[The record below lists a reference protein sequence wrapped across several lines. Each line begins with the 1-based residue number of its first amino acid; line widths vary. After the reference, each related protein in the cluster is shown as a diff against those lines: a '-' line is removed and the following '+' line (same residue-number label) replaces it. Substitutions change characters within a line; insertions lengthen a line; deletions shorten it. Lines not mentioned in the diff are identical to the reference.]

1 MSKKIIA
8 LFIVLLISISN
19 FSSLVYADSYY
30 TPGGVEGGPYGTP
43 GNKNPAN
50 TKIDKRK
57 VISIVPLD
65 SRPCNTQYPQLI
77 GGIMNQNVILP
88 PSEILD
94 NYTSASNSEALW
106 KWMEETA
113 KVSNKMI
120 IYTNQ
125 LFNGGLIAS
134 RSYVNSDSI
143 DYDVNRLS
151 AFITNNPNVDIVVV
165 SILPRLLPSQ
175 FDANFQGYQR
185 VLADWGKK
193 LDFNYTMNV
202 NPPSYPEGVPLDV
215 AQRYQNLYNYHSN
228 LSTKLGELA
237 DSGVLK
243 NYFIG
248 QDDGE
253 EFAPSNIIYRKLL
266 AKAYKNVTIQKG
278 ADELTMMIC
287 AMDHPKPRE
296 INLVYTN
303 PNATSAYL
311 PYESAPLKN
320 IVAEKLAILGI
331 TVNPNS
337 KDILIIH
344 NDPNYSFQVESLI
357 PKEKVGY
364 VAIADVAFTNRG
376 DVALK
381 NLLFNKD
388 TLYKVDAYSGWNT
401 GANTIGTALSQ
412 YVATKHL
419 EENYAKMEE
428 PVKQSAIDSL
438 YQFKYVRLAEDIIY
452 QGLMVNNMRSIFS
465 ARNMRNPS
473 NGDIYASKKL
483 EAEALLN
490 EYAFKYIIE
499 LNKIFMGNN
508 TLLLGSQTIE
518 TNYSFVN
525 ANLSY
530 PWHRTFEIKVNPIFT
545 K

>member
-1 MSKKIIA
+1 MSKKIISI
-8 LFIVLLISISN
+8 LMVLLISLSG
-19 FSSLVYADSYY
+19 FSSLVYADSYT
-30 TPGGVEGGPYGTP
+30 TPGSINSGPYGTP
-43 GNKNPAN
+43 GNKD
-50 TKIDKRK
+50 TVSKIDKRK

-88 PSEILD
+88 PTEILD
-94 NYTSASNSEALW
+94 NYTSPSNSEALW
-106 KWMEETA
+106 KWMDDTA
-113 KVSNKMI
+113 KYSDKMI

-151 AFITNNPNVDIVVV
+151 SFIAKYPNVDIVVV

-175 FDANFQGYQR
+175 FDVNFQGYQKA
-185 VLADWGKK
+185 LAEWGKK

-202 NPPSYPEGVPLDV
+202 NPPTYPEGVPLEV
-215 AQRYQNLYNYHSN
+215 AQRYQNLYNYHAN

-237 DSGVLK
+237 NSGVLK

-266 AKAYKNVTIQKG
+266 EKAYKNVTIQKG

-287 AMDHPKPRE
+287 AMDSPKPRE

-303 PNATSAYL
+303 PEATSTYL

-320 IVAEKLAILGI
+320 IVNEKLHILGI

-337 KDILIIH
+337 KDTLIIH
-344 NDPNYSFQVESLI
+344 NDPNYTFQVTNLI
-357 PKEKVGY
+357 PNDKKGY
-364 VAIADVAFTNRG
+364 VAIADVAYTNRG
-376 DVALK
+376 DVNLK

-412 YVATKHL
+412 YVATKYL
-419 EENYAKMEE
+419 EENYDKMDDL
-428 PVKQSAIDSL
+428 VKSHAIDAL
-438 YQFKYVRLAEDIIY
+438 YKFKYVRLAEDIIY
-452 QGLMVNNMRSIFS
+452 QGQMV
-465 ARNMRNPS
+465 RNMREIFTSRGMRMS
-473 NGDIYASKKL
+473 NGDIYSTRKH
-483 EAEALLN
+483 EAETLLN

-499 LNKIFMGNN
+499 LNKLFMGQNKI
-508 TLLLGSQTIE
+508 LLGDKIIE

-525 ANLSY
+525 SQLLY
-530 PWHRTFEIKVNPIFT
+530 PWHRTFEVKVNPIFS

>member
-1 MSKKIIA
+1 MSKKIISI
-8 LFIVLLISISN
+8 LMVLLISLSG
-19 FSSLVYADSYY
+19 FLSTAYADSYT
-30 TPGGVEGGPYGTP
+30 TPGSVNTGPYGTP
-43 GNKNPAN
+43 GNKN
-50 TKIDKRK
+50 TVSKIDKRK

-88 PSEILD
+88 PAEILD
-94 NYTSASNSEALW
+94 NYTSPSNSEALW
-106 KWMEETA
+106 KWMDDTA
-113 KVSNKMI
+113 KYSDKMI

-143 DYDVNRLS
+143 EYDVNRLS
-151 AFITNNPNVDIVVV
+151 SFIAKYPNVDIVVV

-175 FDANFQGYQR
+175 FDVNFQGYQKA
-185 VLADWGKK
+185 LAEWGKK

-202 NPPSYPEGVPLDV
+202 NPPTYPENVPLDV
-215 AQRYQNLYNYHSN
+215 AKRYQNLYNYHAN

-237 DSGVLK
+237 NSGVLK

-266 AKAYKNVTIQKG
+266 EKAYKNVTIQKG

-287 AMDHPKPRE
+287 AMDNPKPRE

-303 PNATSAYL
+303 PDAISTYL

-320 IVAEKLAILGI
+320 IVNEKLQILGI
-331 TVNPNS
+331 KVNPNS
-337 KDILIIH
+337 KDTLIIH
-344 NDPNYSFQVESLI
+344 NDPNYSFQVTNLL
-357 PKEKVGY
+357 PNDKKGY
-364 VAIADVAFTNRG
+364 VAIADVAYTNRG
-376 DVALK
+376 DVNLK
-381 NLLFNKD
+381 SLLFNKD
-388 TLYKVDAYSGWNT
+388 NLYKVDAYSGWNT

-412 YVATKHL
+412 YIATKYL
-419 EENYAKMEE
+419 EENYDKMDDM
-428 PVKQSAIDSL
+428 VKSHAIDAL

-452 QGLMVNNMRSIFS
+452 QGQMV
-465 ARNMRNPS
+465 RNMREIFTS
-473 NGDIYASKKL
+473 RGMRMVNGDIYSTKKH

-499 LNKIFMGNN
+499 LNKLFIGPNK
-508 TLLLGSQTIE
+508 LLLGDKIIE

-525 ANLSY
+525 SQLLY

>member
-1 MSKKIIA
+1 MHKRFLSLIMA
-8 LFIVLLISISN
+8 LLISITG
-19 FSSLVYADSYY
+19 FSSFSYANTPYQ
-30 TPGGVEGGPYGTP
+30 TPGSVNDGPYGTP
-43 GNKNPAN
+43 GNKTNTT

-77 GGIMNQNVILP
+77 GGIMNQNVLLP
-88 PSEILD
+88 PSNILD
-94 NYTSASNSEALW
+94 NYTSPSHSESLW
-106 KWMEETA
+106 TWMEENA
-113 KVSNKMI
+113 KISNKMI

-143 DYDVNRLS
+143 EYDVNRLS
-151 AFITNNPNVDIVVV
+151 DFIKSHPDLDVVVV

-175 FDANFQGYQR
+175 FDVNFQGYQK
-185 VLADWGKK
+185 VLANWGKK

-202 NPPSYPEGVPLDV
+202 NPPSYPEGVPIEV

-228 LSTKLGELA
+228 LSNKLGELA
-237 DSGVLK
+237 NSGVLK

-266 AKAYKNVTIQKG
+266 EKAYKNVTIQKG

-287 AMDHPKPRE
+287 ALDSPKPRE

-303 PNATSAYL
+303 PGSTSAYL

-320 IVAEKLAILGI
+320 IVDEKLRILGI

-337 KDILIIH
+337 KDTLIIH
-344 NDPNYSFQVESLI
+344 NDPAYSYQVQNLI
-357 PKEKVGY
+357 PKDKKGY
-364 VAIADVAFTNRG
+364 VAIADVAYTNKG
-376 DVALK
+376 DSSLK

-412 YVATKHL
+412 YVATKYL
-419 EENYAKMEE
+419 EENFSKMDDS
-428 PVKQSAIDSL
+428 VKASAIDSI
-438 YQFKYVRLAEDIIY
+438 YKFKYVRLAEDIIY
-452 QGLMVNNMRSIFS
+452 QSLMVT
-465 ARNMRNPS
+465 NMRNIFTS
-473 NGDIYASKKL
+473 RGMRMTNGDIYSDKKL
-483 EAEALLN
+483 DAEALLN

-499 LNKIFMGNN
+499 LNKIFMGSN
-508 TLLLGSQTIE
+508 TMLLGDNLIE

-525 ANLSY
+525 ANLAY
-530 PWHRTFEIKVNPIFT
+530 PWHRTFEVKVDPIFT

>member
-1 MSKKIIA
+1 MSKKIISI
-8 LFIVLLISISN
+8 LMVLLISLSG
-19 FSSLVYADSYY
+19 FSSLVYADSYT
-30 TPGGVEGGPYGTP
+30 TPGSINSGPYGTP
-43 GNKNPAN
+43 GNKD
-50 TKIDKRK
+50 TVSKIDKRK

-88 PSEILD
+88 PTEILD
-94 NYTSASNSEALW
+94 NYTSPSNSEALW
-106 KWMEETA
+106 KWMDDTA
-113 KVSNKMI
+113 KYSDKMI

-151 AFITNNPNVDIVVV
+151 SFISKYPNVDIVVV

-175 FDANFQGYQR
+175 FDVNFQGYQKA
-185 VLADWGKK
+185 LAEWGKK

-202 NPPSYPEGVPLDV
+202 NPPTYPEGVPLEV
-215 AQRYQNLYNYHSN
+215 AQRYQNLYNYHAN

-237 DSGVLK
+237 NSGVLK

-266 AKAYKNVTIQKG
+266 EKAYKNVTIQKG

-287 AMDHPKPRE
+287 AMDSPKPRE

-303 PNATSAYL
+303 PEATSTYL

-320 IVAEKLAILGI
+320 IVNEKLQILGI

-337 KDILIIH
+337 KDTLIIH
-344 NDPNYSFQVESLI
+344 NDPNYGFQVANLI
-357 PKEKVGY
+357 PNDKKGY
-364 VAIADVAFTNRG
+364 VAIADVAYTNRG
-376 DVALK
+376 DVNLK
-381 NLLFNKD
+381 SLLFNKD

-412 YVATKHL
+412 YVATKYL
-419 EENYAKMEE
+419 EENYDKMDDL
-428 PVKQSAIDSL
+428 VKAHAIDAL

-452 QGLMVNNMRSIFS
+452 QGQMV
-465 ARNMRNPS
+465 RNMREIFTS
-473 NGDIYASKKL
+473 RGMRMVNGDIYSTRKH
-483 EAEALLN
+483 EAETLLN

-499 LNKIFMGNN
+499 LNKIFMGQNQI
-508 TLLLGSQTIE
+508 LLGDKIIE

-525 ANLSY
+525 SQLLY
-530 PWHRTFEIKVNPIFT
+530 PWHRTFEVKVNPIFS

>member
-1 MSKKIIA
+1 MSKKIISI
-8 LFIVLLISISN
+8 FMVLLISLSV
-19 FSSLVYADSYY
+19 FLSTAYADSYN
-30 TPGGVEGGPYGTP
+30 TPGIVNTGPYGTP
-43 GNKNPAN
+43 GNKN
-50 TKIDKRK
+50 TVSKIDKRK

-88 PSEILD
+88 PAEILD
-94 NYTSASNSEALW
+94 NYTSPSNSEALW
-106 KWMEETA
+106 KWMDDTA
-113 KVSNKMI
+113 KYSDKMI

-143 DYDVNRLS
+143 EYDVNRLS
-151 AFITNNPNVDIVVV
+151 SFIAKYPNVDIVVV

-175 FDANFQGYQR
+175 FDVNFQGYQKA
-185 VLADWGKK
+185 LAEWGKK

-202 NPPSYPEGVPLDV
+202 NPPTYPENVPLDV
-215 AQRYQNLYNYHSN
+215 AKRYQNLYNYHAN

-237 DSGVLK
+237 NSGVLK

-266 AKAYKNVTIQKG
+266 EKAYKNVTIQKG

-287 AMDHPKPRE
+287 AMDNPKPRE

-303 PNATSAYL
+303 PDAISTYL

-320 IVAEKLAILGI
+320 IVNEKLQILGI
-331 TVNPNS
+331 KVNPNS
-337 KDILIIH
+337 KDTLIIH
-344 NDPNYSFQVESLI
+344 NDPNYSFQVTNLL
-357 PKEKVGY
+357 PNDKKGY
-364 VAIADVAFTNRG
+364 VAIADVAYTNRG
-376 DVALK
+376 DVNLK
-381 NLLFNKD
+381 SLLFNKD
-388 TLYKVDAYSGWNT
+388 NLYKVDAYSGWNT

-412 YVATKHL
+412 YIATKYL
-419 EENYAKMEE
+419 EENYDKMDDM
-428 PVKQSAIDSL
+428 VKSHAIDAL

-452 QGLMVNNMRSIFS
+452 QGQMV
-465 ARNMRNPS
+465 RNMREIFTS
-473 NGDIYASKKL
+473 RGMRMVNGDIYSTKKH

-499 LNKIFMGNN
+499 LNKLFIGPNK
-508 TLLLGSQTIE
+508 LLLGDKIIE

-525 ANLSY
+525 SQLLY

>member
-1 MSKKIIA
+1 MSKKIISI
-8 LFIVLLISISN
+8 FMVLLISLSG
-19 FSSLVYADSYY
+19 FLSTAYADSYN
-30 TPGGVEGGPYGTP
+30 TPGSVNTGPYGTP
-43 GNKNPAN
+43 GNKN
-50 TKIDKRK
+50 TVSKIDKRK

-88 PSEILD
+88 PAEILD
-94 NYTSASNSEALW
+94 NYTSPSNSEALW
-106 KWMEETA
+106 KWMDDTA
-113 KVSNKMI
+113 KYSDKMI

-143 DYDVNRLS
+143 EYDVNRLS
-151 AFITNNPNVDIVVV
+151 SFIAKYPNVDIVVV

-175 FDANFQGYQR
+175 FDVNFQGYQKA
-185 VLADWGKK
+185 LAEWGKK

-202 NPPSYPEGVPLDV
+202 NPPTYPENVPLDV
-215 AQRYQNLYNYHSN
+215 AKRYQNLYNYHAN

-237 DSGVLK
+237 NSGVLK

-266 AKAYKNVTIQKG
+266 EKAYKNVTIQKG

-287 AMDHPKPRE
+287 AMDNPKPRE

-303 PNATSAYL
+303 PDAISTYL

-320 IVAEKLAILGI
+320 IVNEKLQILGI
-331 TVNPNS
+331 KVNPNS
-337 KDILIIH
+337 KDTLIIH
-344 NDPNYSFQVESLI
+344 NDPNYSFQVTNLL
-357 PKEKVGY
+357 PNDKKGY
-364 VAIADVAFTNRG
+364 VAIADVAYTNRG
-376 DVALK
+376 DVNLK
-381 NLLFNKD
+381 SLLFNKD
-388 TLYKVDAYSGWNT
+388 NLYKVDAYSGWNT

-412 YVATKHL
+412 YIATKYL
-419 EENYAKMEE
+419 EENYDKMDDM
-428 PVKQSAIDSL
+428 VKSHAIDAL

-452 QGLMVNNMRSIFS
+452 QGQMV
-465 ARNMRNPS
+465 RNMREIFTS
-473 NGDIYASKKL
+473 RGMRMVNGDIYSTKKH

-499 LNKIFMGNN
+499 LNKLFIGPNK
-508 TLLLGSQTIE
+508 LLLGDKIIE

-525 ANLSY
+525 SQLLY

>member
-1 MSKKIIA
+1 MSKKIISI
-8 LFIVLLISISN
+8 LMVLLISLSG
-19 FSSLVYADSYY
+19 FSSLVYADSYT
-30 TPGGVEGGPYGTP
+30 TPGSVNNGPYGTP
-43 GNKNPAN
+43 GNNN
-50 TKIDKRK
+50 TVSKIDKRK

-88 PSEILD
+88 PTEILD
-94 NYTSASNSEALW
+94 NYTSPSNSEALW
-106 KWMEETA
+106 KWMDDTA
-113 KVSNKMI
+113 KYSDKMI

-151 AFITNNPNVDIVVV
+151 SFIAKYPNVDIVVV

-175 FDANFQGYQR
+175 FDVNFQGYQK
-185 VLADWGKK
+185 VLAEWGKK

-202 NPPSYPEGVPLDV
+202 NPPNYPEGVPLAV
-215 AQRYQNLYNYHSN
+215 AQRYQNLYNYHAN

-237 DSGVLK
+237 NSGVLK

-266 AKAYKNVTIQKG
+266 EKAYKNVTIQKG

-287 AMDHPKPRE
+287 AMDNPKPRE

-303 PNATSAYL
+303 PEATSTYL

-320 IVAEKLAILGI
+320 IVNEKLQILGI

-337 KDILIIH
+337 KDTLIIH
-344 NDPNYSFQVESLI
+344 NDPNYSFQVTNLI
-357 PKEKVGY
+357 PNDKKGY
-364 VAIADVAFTNRG
+364 VAIADVAYTNRG
-376 DVALK
+376 DVNLK
-381 NLLFNKD
+381 SLLFNKD

-412 YVATKHL
+412 YIATKYL
-419 EENYAKMEE
+419 EENYDKMDDI
-428 PVKQSAIDSL
+428 VKAHAIDAL

-452 QGLMVNNMRSIFS
+452 QGQMV
-465 ARNMRNPS
+465 RNMREIFTS
-473 NGDIYASKKL
+473 RGMRMVNGDLYSTRKH
-483 EAEALLN
+483 EAETLLN

-499 LNKIFMGNN
+499 LNKIFMGQNQI
-508 TLLLGSQTIE
+508 LLGDKIIE

-525 ANLSY
+525 SQLLY
-530 PWHRTFEIKVNPIFT
+530 PWHRTFEVKVNPIFS